1 MKKKVKI
8 IVARIEQIPIVF
20 VWNPNINIIFIHR
33 YFNTIV
39 RYYFPTRNYKEK
51 QAKKIISSSKHVI
64 SFFPNE
70 NPMLSNATRKES
82 AGSSSRSRIYMNGAC
97 FHSWNC
103 ATAEK
108 QLHV

>member
-1 MKKKVKI
+1 M
-8 IVARIEQIPIVF
+8 
-20 VWNPNINIIFIHR
+20 FIHR

-82 AGSSSRSRIYMNGAC
+82 AAKAAAVGVGYI
-97 FHSWNC
+97 
-103 ATAEK
+103 
-108 QLHV
+108 